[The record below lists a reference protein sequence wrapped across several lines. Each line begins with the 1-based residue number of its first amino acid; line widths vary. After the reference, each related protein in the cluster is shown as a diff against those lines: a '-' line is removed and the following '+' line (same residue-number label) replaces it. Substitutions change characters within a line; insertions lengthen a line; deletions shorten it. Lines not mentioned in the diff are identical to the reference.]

1 MITRAD
7 VERAAAQRQSAPT
20 GSEQIIPVRGV
31 MRSMAKAMVD
41 SAFSAPHVTEWLD
54 VEVGE
59 SLRLLDRLRE
69 RHPDHKWSPTVLAAH
84 ALVTAAVK
92 HPGSMPPS
100 TPRPK

>member
-1 MITRAD
+1 
-7 VERAAAQRQSAPT
+7 
-20 GSEQIIPVRGV
+20 

-69 RHPDHKWSPTVLAAH
+69 RHPDHKWSPTVLAR
-84 ALVTAAVK
+84 
-92 HPGSMPPS
+92 
-100 TPRPK
+100 TPW